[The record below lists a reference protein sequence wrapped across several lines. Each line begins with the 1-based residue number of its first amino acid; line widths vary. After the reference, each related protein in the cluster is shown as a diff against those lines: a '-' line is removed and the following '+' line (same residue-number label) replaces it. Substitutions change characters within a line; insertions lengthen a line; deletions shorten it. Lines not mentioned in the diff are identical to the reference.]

1 MKVLQLIDSLN
12 IGGAERMAVNMAN
25 AFNDNNIDNVLICA
39 RTSGP
44 LEKFIPE
51 GTKFVELKKSSSF
64 DLLAFMKLV
73 RIIKA
78 ESPNVIHAHS
88 TSIYWA
94 IAIKFFMPAVILI
107 WHDHDGLSESI
118 DDSNRKILKWL
129 SNYIN
134 GVVAVNEIL
143 KQWSLRNM
151 KTKNIVF
158 LRNFPYLK
166 NLNPSHRSGRNI
178 ILHIANLRPQKDHF
192 TLIKAVKVLK
202 ESSQSPFEVWCVGN
216 DNQDNYSR
224 SVKNMVKEFNLEEE
238 VKFIGSADDIT
249 GLLENATIGILT
261 SQSEGLP
268 VSLLEYG
275 LAALPVIVTD
285 VGQCSEVVGNGK
297 FGVVVS
303 PSNPRELYE
312 ALLNC
317 FKNKEES
324 SKLGFSFQ
332 QHVARTYGHQNFIF
346 EYSKFINEL

>member
-1 MKVLQLIDSLN
+1 
-12 IGGAERMAVNMAN
+12 MAVNMAN
-25 AFNDNNIDNVLICA
+25 AFIDNNIDNVLVCA

-44 LEKFIPE
+44 LKKFIPE
-51 GTKFVELKKSSSF
+51 DAKFVELKKSSSF
-64 DLLAFMKLV
+64 DLLAFMKLL
-73 RIIKA
+73 RTIKA
-78 ESPNVIHAHS
+78 EKPDVVHAHS
-88 TSIYWA
+88 TSIYWGV
-94 IAIKFFMPAVILI
+94 AIKFFMPAIILI
-107 WHDHDGLSESI
+107 WHDHDGLSESL
-118 DDSNRKILKWL
+118 DDSNRKILKRL
-129 SNYIN
+129 SPYIN

-166 NLNPSHRSGRNI
+166 NLDASIKRDKNI
-178 ILHIANLRPQKDHF
+178 ILHIANFRPQKDHF
-192 TLIKAVKVLK
+192 TLIKAIKMLK
-202 ESSQSPFEVWCVGN
+202 ENTSISFEVWCAGSDIN
-216 DNQDNYSR
+216 TSYSR
-224 SVKNMVKEFNLEEE
+224 SIKNTVKEFNLESEI
-238 VKFIGSADDIT
+238 KFLGSVEDTT

-275 LAALPVIVTD
+275 LAALPVVVTN

-303 PSNPRELYE
+303 PSNPHELYE

-317 FKNKEES
+317 LENKEES
-324 SKLGFSFQ
+324 INLGFAFQ